1 MLFSKGRAHR
11 GIARRLAMDRH
22 DSARPVRILV
32 AEDNPQVRAALRTF
46 VSAHPGFE
54 IVGEA
59 ADSFAALQLARVHR
73 PDVALVDVLLPDVGD
88 GLRVL
93 RTLTELGVPAVAFSI
108 SSGVGGR
115 ALAAGA
121 YRFLEKD
128 GSSER
133 LTAAL
138 GAAAASRA

>member
-1 MLFSKGRAHR
+1 
-11 GIARRLAMDRH
+11 
-22 DSARPVRILV
+22 
-32 AEDNPQVRAALRTF
+32 

-73 PDVALVDVLLPDVGD
+73 PDVALVDVLLPDAGD

-93 RTLTELGVPAVAFSI
+93 RTLTGELGVPAVAFSI
-108 SSGVGGR
+108 SSGVGDR

-128 GSSER
+128 GSPER

-138 GAAAASRA
+138 SAAAASRA

>member
-1 MLFSKGRAHR
+1 MT
-11 GIARRLAMDRH
+11 RH
-22 DSARPVRILV
+22 DSGRPVRILV

-46 VSAHPGFE
+46 LSTHPDFE

-59 ADSFAALQLARVHR
+59 GDAFTALQLARVHK
-73 PDVALVDVLLPDVGD
+73 PDVALVDVLLPDARE

-93 RTLTELGVPAVAFSI
+93 RTLTGELGVPAVAFSI
-108 SSGVGGR
+108 SGGVADS

-128 GSSER
+128 GSPER

-138 GAAAASRA
+138 SAAAGQQP